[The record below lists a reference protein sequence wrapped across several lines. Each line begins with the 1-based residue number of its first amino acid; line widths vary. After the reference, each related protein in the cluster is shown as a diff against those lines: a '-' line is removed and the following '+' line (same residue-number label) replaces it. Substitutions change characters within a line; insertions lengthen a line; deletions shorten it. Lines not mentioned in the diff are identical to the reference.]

1 MELVGID
8 EYLISKRART
18 TKATLST
25 ILTDFVRVTTCCE
38 KGAENDQSIL
48 WLQSRPE
55 VYLAMRNYIFYLN
68 AGVTAGDFAPTT
80 VHKRMS
86 GVLNWLKWNGMYLD
100 DREISTLKSSLPRK
114 VMIYDEA
121 EVNRGTIQTLLQH
134 SDIQMKALIL
144 VLSSSGMRINE
155 ALGLQYA
162 DFAGNKISEVRIPR
176 EKMKAGV
183 AHTYFFS
190 AEALRAVSEY
200 LKVRD
205 TVRKRSE
212 IRTKNMGREFSNDT
226 LFGMAATTAGR
237 KFLRIQEA
245 AGLYEFDPGAK
256 QARIT
261 FHSLRK
267 WMESTAKLHQPE
279 NIVNAIIGHN
289 EGLSANYRR
298 YTADQLRDAYRK
310 IEPYLCIEAPPEYA
324 QLQGETQTTLKLQQ
338 ETTSALAVKLLSIEQ
353 EMKTLHAIIKAAG
366 ER

>member
-25 ILTDFVRVTTCCE
+25 ILTDFVRVTTSCE
-38 KGAENDQSIL
+38 KGEENDQSIL

-55 VYLAMRNYIFYLN
+55 VFPAMRKYVSYLN
-68 AGVTAGDFAPTT
+68 DGATAGDFAPTT
-80 VHKRMS
+80 THKRLS
-86 GVLNWLKWNGMYLD
+86 GVLNWLNWNGIHLD
-100 DREISTLKSSLPRK
+100 DREISILKSSLPRK

-121 EVNRGTIQTLLQH
+121 EVNRATIQTLLQH
-134 SDIQMKALIL
+134 SNVQMRALIL
-144 VLSSSGMRINE
+144 VLSSSGMRISE

-162 DFAGNKISEVRIPR
+162 DFADKKISEIRIPR

-183 AHTYFFS
+183 AHTYFIS
-190 AEALRAVSEY
+190 REALTAVNEY
-200 LKVRD
+200 LKVRG
-205 TVRKRSE
+205 TLRKRGAV
-212 IRTKNMGREFSNDT
+212 RTKNMGREYSNDT
-226 LFGMAATTAGR
+226 LFGMSAPTAGR
-237 KFLRIQEA
+237 KFIRIQQA
-245 AGLYEFDPGAK
+245 AGVYEFDPGAK

-279 NIVNAIIGHN
+279 NIVDAIIGHN

-298 YTADQLRDAYRK
+298 YTADQLRDAYAK
-310 IEPYLCIEAPPEYA
+310 IEPYLCIEAPADYA
-324 QLQGETQTTLKLQQ
+324 ELQGETQTSLKIQQ
-338 ETTSALAVKLLSIEQ
+338 ETTAALAAKMLSMEQ
-353 EMKTLHAIIKAAG
+353 EIKTLKTLLIASE